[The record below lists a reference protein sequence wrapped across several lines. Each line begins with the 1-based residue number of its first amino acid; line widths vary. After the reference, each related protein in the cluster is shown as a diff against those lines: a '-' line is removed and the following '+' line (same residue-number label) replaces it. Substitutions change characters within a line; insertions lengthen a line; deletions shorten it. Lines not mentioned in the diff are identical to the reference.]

1 MNQYVPDWA
10 VEDDSG
16 CLTDLLPNSSQKK
29 PTGLENELVELLW
42 RNGHVVMH
50 SQMRRRA
57 APAVCE
63 FKQPQKHEQ
72 SLGNSSNLIQEAESA
87 SWFQYPLDD
96 SFEKEFCSEFFP
108 EIEAAETDKISK
120 DLIAEEQ
127 RFLRFGS
134 TNDSNNDFT
143 GAAAK
148 PPTPSSQEHV
158 MPPPRSHCLG
168 STPQSS
174 CLDNASVQN
183 FSQLSNMMKA
193 DMGVSSSCQL
203 GHKGSGSNYQT
214 GTVESSMMTVGSS
227 NCGSNQV
234 QARTEPVN
242 ALSNDAAGI
251 MAGLKEDAGTRL
263 LSDRLQ
269 SKPHEVA
276 LTSSSGGSGCS
287 FGRQGQKNASNQ
299 SHKRKAREVE
309 DSVCQ
314 SEDAE
319 YESIEEKKQTQ
330 RPMSKRRSRAAEVHN
345 LSERRRRDRIN
356 EKMKALQELIP
367 HCNKTDKASMLDEAI
382 EYLKSL
388 QLQVQMMWMGSGM
401 ASMMFPGVQQ
411 YIPGIGMGM
420 GHHGS
425 MPPIPTAVQL
435 PRVPLV
441 NQPVHPASS
450 ANQTSIF
457 PSPALSAVSFPN
469 QMQNIHLPE
478 SYARYLGMHM
488 MPPPQ
493 ASNFC
498 TYGSHLVQQNKSAAA
513 PRSTSP
519 ASAAAAPGAS
529 IGNKK
534 SGKFKVV
541 DGQTSHKVP
550 AEIVP
555 VARRLKVTD
564 TVF

>member
-16 CLTDLLPNSSQKK
+16 CLTDLLPMSSQKK

-57 APAVCE
+57 PPGVCE

-72 SLGNSSNLIQEAESA
+72 SLGNSSNSIQEAESA
-87 SWFQYPLDD
+87 SWFHYPLDD

-108 EIEAAETDKISK
+108 EIEAAETDKTSSK
-120 DLIAEEQ
+120 DLVAEEQ

-143 GAAAK
+143 ASDAK
-148 PPTPSSQEHV
+148 QSTPSSQEHA

-168 STPQSS
+168 STLQSS
-174 CLDNASVQN
+174 CLDNASLQN
-183 FSQLSNMMKA
+183 FSQLSKMMMKA
-193 DMGVSSSCQL
+193 DMGFSSSCQL
-203 GHKGSGSNYQT
+203 GHKGSGSNYQA
-214 GTVESSMMTVGSS
+214 GAMESSMMTVGSS

-234 QARTEPVN
+234 QAQTEPVN
-242 ALSNDAAGI
+242 ALSNDAAAGI

-263 LSDRLQ
+263 PSDRLQ
-269 SKPHEVA
+269 SKPQHEVA

-287 FGRQGQKNASNQ
+287 FGREGPKNASNQ

-314 SEDAE
+314 SEQEAE

-425 MPPIPTAVQL
+425 MPPIHPAVQL

-513 PRSTSP
+513 PSSTSP
-519 ASAAAAPGAS
+519 ASAAGAPGAS
-529 IGNKK
+529 IGNNK
-534 SGKFKVV
+534 SG
-541 DGQTSHKVP
+541 
-550 AEIVP
+550 
-555 VARRLKVTD
+555 
-564 TVF
+564 